1 MGVVKRR
8 KGIVYVDKNSTTRY
22 YASKISSKMKLSL
35 TRYRSM
41 LTVQILLLLVDL
53 LINTFC
59 ESRCLF
65 SLLVNNCLPIIL
77 FNLHISGWT
86 CGCISQRV
94 SHSNYCDLAIYWP
107 FHSLSCVEFKRKMV
121 RSNVLLVDRRI
132 TIFVCNSTIHICILL
147 LLLQKNCFEHIGSK
161 IL

>member
-8 KGIVYVDKNSTTRY
+8 KGKVYVDKNSTRY

-59 ESRCLF
+59 EYLRFESVILLVIFVIQDVCLVF
-65 SLLVNNCLPIIL
+65 SLIIVFLSFFSTYIFQHLHFTIIITKEL
-77 FNLHISGWT
+77 F
-86 CGCISQRV
+86 
-94 SHSNYCDLAIYWP
+94 
-107 FHSLSCVEFKRKMV
+107 
-121 RSNVLLVDRRI
+121 
-132 TIFVCNSTIHICILL
+132 
-147 LLLQKNCFEHIGSK
+147 
-161 IL
+161 